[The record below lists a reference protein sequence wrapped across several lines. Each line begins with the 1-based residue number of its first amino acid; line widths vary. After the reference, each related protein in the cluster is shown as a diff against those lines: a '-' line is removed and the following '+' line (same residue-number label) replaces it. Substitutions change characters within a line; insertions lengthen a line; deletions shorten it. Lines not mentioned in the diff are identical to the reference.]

1 MAEDNGEIVR
11 GARITLAPL
20 GEAASR
26 RRTLDERLLVRVPA
40 LFRVV
45 SAALMRLPPRSGIR
59 RSLVARRI
67 GRAYAAA
74 NRRDFELILAGL
86 DPDTEYRP
94 AVDLIAPDQD
104 AVFCGHDGYLQMWR
118 NWLDAFDDLRFD
130 PEEVLD
136 LGETFLVTAQQRGH
150 GSGSGIA
157 VSQPVF
163 QLFKVRNG
171 LVVWQHDF
179 RDRADAVAAARA
191 SR

>member
-1 MAEDNGEIVR
+1 MAEENGEIVR

-26 RRTLDERLLVRVPA
+26 RRSLDERLFVRVPA
-40 LFRVV
+40 LFHVV

-74 NRRDFELILAGL
+74 NRR
-86 DPDTEYRP
+86 
-94 AVDLIAPDQD
+94 
-104 AVFCGHDGYLQMWR
+104 
-118 NWLDAFDDLRFD
+118 
-130 PEEVLD
+130 
-136 LGETFLVTAQQRGH
+136 
-150 GSGSGIA
+150 A

-163 QLFKVRNG
+163 QLFKVRKG